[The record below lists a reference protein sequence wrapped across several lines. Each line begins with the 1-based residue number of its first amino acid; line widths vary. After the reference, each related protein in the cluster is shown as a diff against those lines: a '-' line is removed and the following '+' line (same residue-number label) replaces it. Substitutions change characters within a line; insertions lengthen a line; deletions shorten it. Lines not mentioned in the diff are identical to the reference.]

1 MWLVMG
7 NRGGTS
13 SGAFDEVFCSGAI
26 RVVTTPPAGAAGDA
40 IVERFVR
47 TVRAEC
53 LDWLLFGLLPRRC
66 CQLRPGG
73 VCVAEVNSQVCATS
87 GGVR

>member
-47 TVRAEC
+47 TIRAEC
-53 LDWLLFGLLPRRC
+53 LDWLLFGLAILIPVDVGLRRV
-66 CQLRPGG
+66 QLDWSVIKG
-73 VCVAEVNSQVCATS
+73 
-87 GGVR
+87 